1 MNREPPFPP
10 PRTEADPVSE
20 CVDSRKIGGSPATAW
35 CSTAIDD
42 QAWDDFLQST
52 PLGHFQQS
60 SMWASV
66 KAGEGWRPVRV
77 VIRQSDQILGGFQI
91 LSRPRGWLREGFLNK
106 GPVYGSKDP
115 GLLGWLIELVARTV
129 KQEGIDLLLSQTPD
143 ADQALDALQ
152 GAHGYAPDALTRI
165 ITATLCV
172 PLGGHLPPVESR
184 MRKTIQQEA
193 RQAVRRGTVVRE
205 GGEADLGAFFAMMCV
220 TCRRQNT
227 QPNPAT
233 EESLRRLW
241 NAFHARGLVRLTI
254 ADCDGKPTAGVF
266 AIRFGNR
273 VTQWKKGWNEEFRE
287 KHPNTL
293 LTYESIRW
301 AEQQGVALYDFV
313 GVDRPFAR
321 SIVEGVPPEKGL
333 LASRYFFMMGFGSEA
348 KLLPLGRVLIRN
360 RFIRGVY
367 RAALPA
373 LFRLGRSER

>member
-1 MNREPPFPP
+1 MNREGPTPDQRIDSNPAYE
-10 PRTEADPVSE
+10 RM
-20 CVDSRKIGGSPATAW
+20 DSRAIEGGLATAW
-35 CSTAIDD
+35 ISTSITDR
-42 QAWDDFLQST
+42 AWDDFLQST

-77 VIRQSDQILGGFQI
+77 LIRQDERIIGGFQI

-106 GPVYGSKDP
+106 GPVYGRDEA
-115 GLLGWLIELVARTV
+115 GLLEWLIQLVARVV
-129 KQEGIDLLLSQTPD
+129 KTEGIDLLLSQTPD
-143 ADQALDALQ
+143 ADQALDARQ
-152 GAHGYAPDALTRI
+152 AAHGYAPDALTRI

-172 PLGGHLPPVESR
+172 PLGAQLPPVETR

-193 RQAVRRGTVVRE
+193 RQAARRGTVVRE

-301 AEQQGVALYDFV
+301 AEQQGAALYDFV

-360 RFIRGVY
+360 RVFRGAY